1 MNRRAFL
8 LSPVALAAA
17 AGASPVLERESFRHF
32 VDQFNRER
40 PHQAL
45 GMKVPAGIY
54 ARSARAYHGLEE
66 LAYPLHDWTATITRC
81 GRICWNRRKINVS
94 VVFAGQN
101 VGVRQVSDRIWLV
114 TFMNYD
120 LGYFDDETCRL
131 EPIENPFAAKVLPM
145 APE

>member
-1 MNRRAFL
+1 MPGTYKFQLARTRARGARI
-8 LSPVALAAA
+8 VARL
-17 AGASPVLERESFRHF
+17 
-32 VDQFNRER
+32 
-40 PHQAL
+40 
-45 GMKVPAGIY
+45 
-54 ARSARAYHGLEE
+54 
-66 LAYPLHDWTATITRC
+66 TATITRC

-114 TFMNYD
+114 SFMDYD

-131 EPIENPFAAKVLPM
+131 EPIENPFAAKVLPI

>member
-1 MNRRAFL
+1 MYVRWARPFPRTGGAPCAYREYTPRGGWRAT
-8 LSPVALAAA
+8 
-17 AGASPVLERESFRHF
+17 GR
-32 VDQFNRER
+32 
-40 PHQAL
+40 
-45 GMKVPAGIY
+45 
-54 ARSARAYHGLEE
+54 
-66 LAYPLHDWTATITRC
+66 LAYPWHDWTATITRC

-114 TFMNYD
+114 SFMDYD